1 MNRFLRLAIP
11 WVAVAVTPALVS
23 CGGDSSAS
31 PPPPAITVSVA
42 PATSTVPAGTT
53 QALTATLQNDSS
65 QRGVTWAIS
74 PASGAGTLSN
84 ATSTSVTYTAPASA
98 PPSDMTVTIT
108 ATSVADP
115 TRSAAA
121 SVTVP
126 ALSVAV
132 DPSTATVDAG
142 GTQTLTATVQGDP
155 AGKGVTWSI
164 SPTSGAGTLSNATS
178 TSVTYTAP
186 ASAPPSDMTVTITAT
201 SVTDP
206 TKNAAAM
213 VTVAALYVVVDPSAP
228 VVLAGGTQTLTATVH
243 SDPAGKGVTWTIS
256 PTSGAGTLS
265 NATSTSVTYTA
276 PPSAPA
282 SDVNVIVTATSLTDP
297 TRSGIATIV
306 LPMPS
311 VSVDPSTVTLDAGG
325 TQTFTASVGNDP
337 AQRGVT
343 WAISPQSGAGALAN
357 ITSTSVTYEAPAA
370 PPAADLKV
378 TITATSVSYPLLSGT
393 AAVTVK
399 AITVSVAPATAL
411 MPLRAEQAFTS
422 TVQHDAANRGVT
434 WLLTQAGSACA
445 PACGTVSSSDATTAA
460 YVAPATM
467 PASPGVTLNAVSV
480 TNSADSGSALITLST
495 GVVKL
500 VPYTLDFGYV
510 KPSRAKQLTTTL
522 TNTSGTALAVTSIAI
537 AGTNPDKFSQT
548 NTCGASV
555 AAVNS
560 CDIHVTFAPHGTTGP
575 LSASLVITDSDVT
588 SPQRVTLS
596 GFACVGNSCPH
607 GTALSSVVGAA
618 KTAAAPAPTGSQW
631 VGTRIMQVTDAA
643 RADPL
648 LANGS
653 RRELMLRFW
662 YPASV
667 DHASCRRAP
676 YTSPAVW
683 SYFSELAGVPLPA
696 VRTNSCLDAPVAHG
710 AYPVVVF
717 SHGLTGTF
725 TDYTFLFEDLAS
737 RGYIVVSVDH
747 TYEATAVAFADG
759 RMARSFYGSHLTR
772 IVRLDESALVLAESV
787 RVGDLQF
794 VVDELQRLDARPDS
808 PFAAHLD
815 LAAIATAGHSLGGLT
830 ALEALGAD
838 ARIRAAIV
846 LDGVRPGATFAATD
860 RPVLL
865 LDANRE
871 EWSRDERALWSKL
884 QGPRLAVNLER
895 SEHITPTDLVWL
907 ARGAVKTGGMSPEA
921 AIAAMRDYIAA
932 FLDAYLQGR
941 PPDRLLTQRSAA
953 YPDAEL
959 TLPQQVP

>member
-1 MNRFLRLAIP
+1 MNRLLRLAIP
-11 WVAVAVTPALVS
+11 WVAVTVTPALVS

-31 PPPPAITVSVA
+31 PPPPPPPPTITVSVA
-42 PATSTVPAGTT
+42 PASSTVFAGGT

-84 ATSTSVTYTAPASA
+84 AASTSVTYTAPASA

-126 ALSVAV
+126 APSVAV

-142 GTQTLTATVQGDP
+142 GTQSLTATVQGDP
-155 AGKGVTWSI
+155 AGKGVTWGI
-164 SPTSGAGTLSNATS
+164 SPASGAGTLSNATS

-186 ASAPPSDMTVTITAT
+186 ASVPLSDVMVTITAT

-206 TKNAAAM
+206 T
-213 VTVAALYVVVDPSAP
+213 
-228 VVLAGGTQTLTATVH
+228 
-243 SDPAGKGVTWTIS
+243 
-256 PTSGAGTLS
+256 
-265 NATSTSVTYTA
+265 
-276 PPSAPA
+276 
-282 SDVNVIVTATSLTDP
+282 
-297 TRSGIATIV
+297 RSGIATIL
-306 LPMPS
+306 LPTPS
-311 VSVDPSTVTLDAGG
+311 VSVDPSTATLDAGG

-343 WAISPQSGAGALAN
+343 WAISPQSGAGTLTN
-357 ITSTSVTYEAPAA
+357 ITSTSATYEAPAT

-378 TITATSVSYPLLSGT
+378 TITATSVSFPLVSGGST
-393 AAVTVK
+393 VTVK

-434 WLLTQAGSACA
+434 WLLTEAGSACA

-467 PASPGVTLNAVSV
+467 PASPGVTLTAASV
-480 TNSADSGSALITLST
+480 TNSASSGSALITLST
-495 GVVKL
+495 GMVKL
-500 VPYTLDFGYV
+500 VPYTLDFGSV

-522 TNTSGTALAVTSIAI
+522 TNTGSAALAVASIAI

-555 AAVNS
+555 AAGNS
-560 CDIHVTFAPHGTTGP
+560 CDIQVTFAPHGTTGS
-575 LSASLVITDSDVT
+575 LSASLVITDSDAT

-596 GFACVGNSCPH
+596 GFACFGNSCPH

-618 KTAAAPAPTGSQW
+618 KTAATPAPTGSHR
-631 VGTRIMQVTDAA
+631 VGTRLMQVTDPA

-662 YPASV
+662 YPA
-667 DHASCRRAP
+667 AANPAGCRRAP
-676 YTSPAVW
+676 YTSPEVW
-683 SYFSELAGVPLPA
+683 SYFSELTGVSLPA
-696 VRTNSCLDAPVAHG
+696 VRTHSCLDAPVAHG
-710 AYPVVVF
+710 AYPIVVF

-759 RMARSFYGSHLTR
+759 RMARSLYGSHLTR
-772 IVRLDESALVLAESV
+772 IVPLDEPALVLAESV
-787 RVGDLQF
+787 RVGDVQF

-830 ALEALGAD
+830 ALESLGAD
-838 ARIRAAIV
+838 ARVRAAIV
-846 LDGVRPGATFAATD
+846 LDGVRPDAAFAATD

-865 LDANRE
+865 LDADRE
-871 EWSRDERALWSKL
+871 EWSGDERQLWGKL
-884 QGPRLAVNLER
+884 HGSRLAVNLKS
-895 SEHITPTDLVWL
+895 SEHLTPTDLVWL
-907 ARGAVKTGGMSPEA
+907 ARGAVKTSGMSPETV
-921 AIAAMRDYIAA
+921 ISAMRDYVAA
-932 FLDAYLQGR
+932 YLDVHLQGR
-941 PPDRLLTQRSAA
+941 PPDRLLTQRSPD